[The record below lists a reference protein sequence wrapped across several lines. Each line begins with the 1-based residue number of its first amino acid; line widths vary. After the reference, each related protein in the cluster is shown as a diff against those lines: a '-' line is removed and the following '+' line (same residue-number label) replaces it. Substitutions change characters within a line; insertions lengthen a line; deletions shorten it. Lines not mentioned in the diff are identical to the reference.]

1 VTDEEMADAVVEG
14 LTRGPN
20 GECDFCG
27 GPAAFVTSW
36 PRAYCYRCWQK
47 EDEAGQFTET
57 IVERIVHLVADV
69 FAFGRMWS
77 RNETSR
83 R

>member
-14 LTRGPN
+14 LTRDPN

-36 PRAYCYRCWQK
+36 PRAYCYRCWQT
-47 EDEAGQFTET
+47 EGDAFSET
-57 IVERIVHLVADV
+57 IVERIVHLVVDV
-69 FAFGRMWS
+69 IAFGRMWS